1 MVPKLLPRPQILVKL
16 HEYFTEGFRM
26 NGLLSKRKFCIKFYE
41 CEWNHPIRNS
51 ELKESGGYFC
61 FILPVLHV
69 SVICCYANFLWLR
82 MFAMQMVKLGFKN
95 WVNTLVFSQE
105 AEKANEKTPKIFI
118 VVIW

>member
-1 MVPKLLPRPQILVKL
+1 
-16 HEYFTEGFRM
+16 
-26 NGLLSKRKFCIKFYE
+26 
-41 CEWNHPIRNS
+41 
-51 ELKESGGYFC
+51 
-61 FILPVLHV
+61 
-69 SVICCYANFLWLR
+69 